1 MKKIYFLALSLLISI
16 SSYSQLTLTNTAN
29 GVVEVSYGAAG
40 DWSLY
45 DPGTDPVVLY
55 LWIDANMNSGGVYYQ
70 DDWNNA
76 PSLIH
81 LTWNGVAHVGT
92 INFNTRVWDGG
103 TTIPIGTTLTDF
115 NLILR
120 NDAGDDQ
127 SGDLVALNYG
137 YVASTLPVEKF
148 KESKASIYTFKNELH
163 INGLDYN
170 ESYSL
175 SLFNILG
182 KEIKS
187 IKSNAKII
195 DITELQPAIY
205 ILVLETK
212 NGNAITKKI
221 LKM

>member
-1 MKKIYFLALSLLISI
+1 MKKIYFLVFSLLISV

-29 GVVEVSYGAAG
+29 GVVEVSYGATG

-55 LWIDANMNSGGVYYQ
+55 LWIDATMNSGNVYYQ
-70 DDWNNA
+70 DVWADA

-81 LTWNGVAHVGT
+81 LTWNGTAHVGT

-103 TTIPIGTTLTDF
+103 TTIPVGTTLTDF
-115 NLILR
+115 NMILR
-120 NDAGDDQ
+120 NDAGNSQ
-127 SGDLVALNYG
+127 SVDLVAIDYG

-148 KESKASIYTFKNELH
+148 KESTASVYSFKNELH
-163 INGLDYN
+163 INGLEYN
-170 ESYSL
+170 ENYSL

-182 KEIKS
+182 KEVKS
-187 IKSNAKII
+187 VKSNATII
-195 DITELQPAIY
+195 DIAELQPALY
-205 ILVLETK
+205 FLVLETK
-212 NGNAITKKI
+212 NGNTITKKI